1 MAMAEAAPMQTQ
13 LGHSVV
19 GTGRVV
25 APLGH
30 RRQLGEVDPQVGDLP
45 QLCGERT
52 ARREGA
58 GMGGKGKKKKKQNL
72 DTESPRA
79 GQ

>member
-1 MAMAEAAPMQTQ
+1 MAVTEAAPLQTQ

-19 GTGRVV
+19 GAGRVV

-30 RRQLGEVDPQVGDLP
+30 RRQLGEVNPQVGDLP
-45 QLCGERT
+45 QLCRERT

-58 GMGGKGKKKKKQNL
+58 GVGGKEEKKKNL
-72 DTESPRA
+72 DAESPRA
-79 GQ
+79 G

>member
-30 RRQLGEVDPQVGDLP
+30 RRQLGEVDPQVGDLS
-45 QLCGERT
+45 QLCEEQT
-52 ARREGA
+52 TRREGA
-58 GMGGKGKKKKKQNL
+58 GMGGKGKKKQP
-72 DTESPRA
+72 EFRHRVS
-79 GQ
+79 

>member
-1 MAMAEAAPMQTQ
+1 MPVTEAAPLQTQ
-13 LGHSVV
+13 LGHGVV
-19 GTGRVV
+19 GAGRVV

-52 ARREGA
+52 GRREGA
-58 GMGGKGKKKKKQNL
+58 GTGEKGKQNL
-72 DTESPRA
+72 DAESPMA
-79 GQ
+79 GR

>member
-1 MAMAEAAPMQTQ
+1 MAVTEAAPLQTQ

-19 GTGRVV
+19 GAGRVV

-30 RRQLGEVDPQVGDLP
+30 RRQFGEVDPQVGDLP
-45 QLCGERT
+45 QLCRERR
-52 ARREGA
+52 ARRKREEV
-58 GMGGKGKKKKKQNL
+58 GGKGEKKKENL

-79 GQ
+79 A

>member
-1 MAMAEAAPMQTQ
+1 MAMTEAAPLQTQ

-19 GTGRVV
+19 GAGRVV

-45 QLCGERT
+45 QLCGEQQ
-52 ARREGA
+52 
-58 GMGGKGKKKKKQNL
+58 GGRGQVWGKKEKKNL
-72 DTESPRA
+72 DAESPRA
-79 GQ
+79 GR